1 MLAAERRA
9 AVREARMAEE
19 RRRLHEAQLAAKAL
33 LVRVRVRD
41 PNPNHTVTL
50 TRRVYGPAEEC
61 INSAGRFLL
70 RTNGFVRAEDIAWAM
85 T

>member
-1 MLAAERRA
+1 LGFGLGLGSGLGSGLGLGLGLGLE
-9 AVREARMAEE
+9 
-19 RRRLHEAQLAAKAL
+19 LGLGFGTL
-33 LVRVRVRD
+33 TLTL
-41 PNPNHTVTL
+41 TVTL